1 MYHRFQFDVLM
12 SRLEEPRKFIQ
23 VIVGPR
29 QVGKTTL
36 VKQVLQACRL
46 PYLHF
51 SADNVPAQQTGWI
64 SDCWE
69 TARARMKAEQSSDF
83 LLVIDEIQK
92 ISQWSEAVKK
102 EWDADSWDELNL
114 RVVLMGSSRVLLEKG
129 LTESLHGRF
138 EEIRMS
144 HWSFSEMRDA
154 FGLTLEQYIYYG
166 GYPGA
171 ADLLAD
177 AERWENYVG
186 SSIIDAT
193 INKDILQNNV
203 ITKPALLRQTFELGA
218 AYSSRELSLTKM
230 LGQLTDAGNTTTL
243 ASYLQ
248 LLSSAGMLMGIQKI
262 AFDEARKRASA
273 PKFQVYNNALR
284 TIFANQSLQAAVADP
299 KAWGAYF
306 ESAIGAHIVCHAF
319 TDNYRVF
326 YWRDGNAE
334 VDYVI
339 QKKDRVVAIE
349 VKSNNEASN
358 KGLQS
363 FRARFHPYATLVVG
377 KAGIPAET
385 FLSQSPAIY
394 FR

>member
-1 MYHRFQFDVLM
+1 MYHRSQYDVLM
-12 SRLEEPRKFIQ
+12 SRLAEPRQFIQ
-23 VIVGPR
+23 VVVGPR
-29 QVGKTTL
+29 QIGKTTL
-36 VKQVLQACRL
+36 VKQVLQACHL

-69 TARARMKAEQSSDF
+69 TARARMKAENTAEF

-102 EWDADSWDELNL
+102 EWDADNWNDVNL
-114 RVVLMGSSRVLLEKG
+114 RVILLGSSRVLLEKG
-129 LTESLHGRF
+129 LTESLLGRF

-154 FGLTLEQYIYYG
+154 FGLSLEEYIYYG

-171 ADLLAD
+171 VPLLSD
-177 AERWENYVG
+177 NERWENYVG

-230 LGQLTDAGNTTTL
+230 LGYLTDAGNTTTL

-248 LLSSAGMLMGIQKI
+248 LLSSAGMLMGIQKF
-262 AFDEARKRASA
+262 AYDEARKRASA
-273 PKFQVYNNALR
+273 PKFQVYNNALH
-284 TIFANQSLQAAVADP
+284 TIYTNHSLQAAMADT
-299 KAWGAYF
+299 KSWGMFF
-306 ESAIGAHIVCHAF
+306 ESAIGAHILCHAF

-334 VDYVI
+334 VDYVL
-339 QKKDRVVAIE
+339 QKKDRIVAIE
-349 VKSNNEASN
+349 VKSNHEATN
-358 KGLQS
+358 KGLQE
-363 FRARFHPYATLVVG
+363 FRARFHPHTTIVVG

-385 FLSQSPAIY
+385 FLSQSPTIY
-394 FR
+394 LG

>member
-1 MYHRFQFDVLM
+1 MYHRSQYDVLM
-12 SRLEEPRKFIQ
+12 SRLAEPRQFIQ
-23 VIVGPR
+23 VVVGPR
-29 QVGKTTL
+29 QIGKTTL
-36 VKQVLQACRL
+36 VKQVLQACHL

-69 TARARMKAEQSSDF
+69 TARARMKAENTAEF

-102 EWDADSWDELNL
+102 EWDADNWNDVNL
-114 RVVLMGSSRVLLEKG
+114 RVILLGSSRVLLEKG
-129 LTESLHGRF
+129 LTESLLGRF

-154 FGLTLEQYIYYG
+154 FGLSLEEYIYYG

-171 ADLLAD
+171 VPLLSD
-177 AERWENYVG
+177 NERWENYVG

-203 ITKPALLRQTFELGA
+203 ISKPALLRQTFELGA

-230 LGQLTDAGNTTTL
+230 LGYLTDAGNTTTL

-248 LLSSAGMLMGIQKI
+248 LLSSAGMLMGIQKF
-262 AFDEARKRASA
+262 AYDEARKRASA

-284 TIFANQSLQAAVADP
+284 TIYTNQSLQAAMADT
-299 KAWGAYF
+299 KSWGMFF
-306 ESAIGAHIVCHAF
+306 ESAIGAHILCHAF

-334 VDYVI
+334 VDYVL
-339 QKKDRVVAIE
+339 QKKDRIVAIE
-349 VKSNNEASN
+349 VKSNNEATN
-358 KGLQS
+358 KGLQE
-363 FRARFHPYATLVVG
+363 FRARFHPHATIVVG

-385 FLSQSPAIY
+385 FLSQSPTIY
-394 FR
+394 LG

>member
-1 MYHRFQFDVLM
+1 MYHRSQYDVLM
-12 SRLEEPRKFIQ
+12 SRLAEPRQFIQ
-23 VIVGPR
+23 VVVGPR
-29 QVGKTTL
+29 QIGKTTL
-36 VKQVLQACRL
+36 VKQVLQACHL

-69 TARARMKAEQSSDF
+69 TARARMKAENTAEF

-102 EWDADSWDELNL
+102 EWDADNWNDVNL
-114 RVVLMGSSRVLLEKG
+114 RVILLGSSRVLLEKG
-129 LTESLHGRF
+129 LTESLLGRF

-154 FGLTLEQYIYYG
+154 FGLSLEEYIYYG

-171 ADLLAD
+171 VPLLSD
-177 AERWENYVG
+177 NERWENYVG

-230 LGQLTDAGNTTTL
+230 LGYLTDAGNTTTL

-248 LLSSAGMLMGIQKI
+248 LLSSAGMLMGIQKF

-273 PKFQVYNNALR
+273 PKFQVYNNALH
-284 TIFANQSLQAAVADP
+284 TIYTNQSLQAAMADT
-299 KAWGAYF
+299 KSWGMFF
-306 ESAIGAHIVCHAF
+306 ESAIGAHILCHAF

-334 VDYVI
+334 VDYVL
-339 QKKDRVVAIE
+339 QKKDRIVAIE
-349 VKSNNEASN
+349 VKSNNEATN
-358 KGLQS
+358 KGLQE
-363 FRARFHPYATLVVG
+363 FRTRFHPHATIVVG

-385 FLSQSPAIY
+385 FLSQSPTIY
-394 FR
+394 LG

>member
-1 MYHRFQFDVLM
+1 
-12 SRLEEPRKFIQ
+12 
-23 VIVGPR
+23 
-29 QVGKTTL
+29 
-36 VKQVLQACRL
+36 
-46 PYLHF
+46 
-51 SADNVPAQQTGWI
+51 
-64 SDCWE
+64 
-69 TARARMKAEQSSDF
+69 MKAENTAEF

-102 EWDADSWDELNL
+102 EWDADNWNDVNL
-114 RVVLMGSSRVLLEKG
+114 RVILLGSSRVLLEKG
-129 LTESLHGRF
+129 LTESLLGRF

-154 FGLTLEQYIYYG
+154 FGLSLEEYIYYG

-171 ADLLAD
+171 VPLLSD
-177 AERWENYVG
+177 NERWENYVG

-230 LGQLTDAGNTTTL
+230 LGYLTDAGNTTTL

-248 LLSSAGMLMGIQKI
+248 LLSSAGMLMGIQKF
-262 AFDEARKRASA
+262 AYDEARKRASA
-273 PKFQVYNNALR
+273 PKFQVYNNALH
-284 TIFANQSLQAAVADP
+284 TIYTNHSLQAAMADT
-299 KAWGAYF
+299 KSWGMFF
-306 ESAIGAHIVCHAF
+306 ESAIGAHILCHAF

-334 VDYVI
+334 VDYVL
-339 QKKDRVVAIE
+339 QKKDRIVAIE
-349 VKSNNEASN
+349 VKSNHEATN
-358 KGLQS
+358 KGLQE
-363 FRARFHPYATLVVG
+363 FRARFHPHTTIVVG

-385 FLSQSPAIY
+385 FLSQSPTIY
-394 FR
+394 LG

>member
-1 MYHRFQFDVLM
+1 
-12 SRLEEPRKFIQ
+12 
-23 VIVGPR
+23 
-29 QVGKTTL
+29 
-36 VKQVLQACRL
+36 
-46 PYLHF
+46 
-51 SADNVPAQQTGWI
+51 
-64 SDCWE
+64 
-69 TARARMKAEQSSDF
+69 
-83 LLVIDEIQK
+83 
-92 ISQWSEAVKK
+92 
-102 EWDADSWDELNL
+102 
-114 RVVLMGSSRVLLEKG
+114 
-129 LTESLHGRF
+129 
-138 EEIRMS
+138 MS

-177 AERWENYVG
+177 TERWENYVG

-248 LLSSAGMLMGIQKI
+248 LLSSAGMLMGIQKF

-339 QKKDRVVAIE
+339 QKKDRGVAIE

-363 FRARFHPYATLVVG
+363 FRARFHPHATLVVG

>member
-1 MYHRFQFDVLM
+1 MYHRSQFDVLM

-92 ISQWSEAVKK
+92 ISQWSEA
-102 EWDADSWDELNL
+102 
-114 RVVLMGSSRVLLEKG
+114 VLLEKG

-248 LLSSAGMLMGIQKI
+248 LLSSAGMLMGIQKF

-326 YWRDGNAE
+326 YWRDGNDE

-363 FRARFHPYATLVVG
+363 FRARFHPHATLVVG